1 MMIEL
6 NKKIAIVTGGAHGIG
21 RAISET
27 FAQAG
32 ASVFIAD
39 IDAEAGRA
47 VASSICERGG
57 NATFCR
63 ADVST
68 EADAAEVTRQAS
80 EKHGRVDILCNNA
93 AFLGEFH
100 ALADAS
106 IEEWERCFSISLMG
120 TRHFT
125 REVLRRMVAQ
135 KQGSI
140 INIASV
146 QALVGARNSV
156 AYTTMKSALL
166 GFTRSV
172 AYDYGPYNIRVN
184 AICPGAIQTR
194 ISPKPGDELYA
205 RQVSK
210 TFLGRVG
217 RPQDVAGAALFLASD
232 AASYI
237 TGAVLPVDGGWTAM

>member
-1 MMIEL
+1 MINL
-6 NKKIAIVTGGAHGIG
+6 KDKTAIVTGGAHGIG

-27 FAQAG
+27 FARAG
-32 ASVFIAD
+32 AAVFIAD
-39 IDAEAGRA
+39 IDNDAGKEIAEA
-47 VASSICERGG
+47 ICQRDGK
-57 NATFCR
+57 ATFCR

-68 EADAAEVTRQAS
+68 ETDVAGVVQEAASKTSRIDV
-80 EKHGRVDILCNNA
+80 LCNNA
-93 AFLGEFH
+93 ASLGNFH
-100 ALADAS
+100 ALGKDS
-106 IEEWERCFSISLMG
+106 VDEWERSFFVSLMG

-125 REVLRRMVAQ
+125 REALRWMVGQ

-146 QALVGARNSV
+146 QAMVGARDSA
-156 AYTTMKSALL
+156 AYTSMKSALL

-172 AYDYGPYNIRVN
+172 AYDYGPQNIRVN

-194 ISPKPGDELYA
+194 ISPKPGEELYQ

-217 RPQDVAGAALFLASD
+217 YPQEIAWAALFLASD

>member
-1 MMIEL
+1 MIEL
-6 NKKIAIVTGGAHGIG
+6 NKKIAIVTGGSHGIG

-47 VASSICERGG
+47 AASSICKGG
-57 NATFCR
+57 GDATFCR
-63 ADVST
+63 ADVSI
-68 EADAAEVTRQAS
+68 EAEAAEVTQRAA
-80 EKHGRVDILCNNA
+80 EKNGRVDILCNNA

-100 ALADAS
+100 ALADTS
-106 IEEWERCFSISLMG
+106 IEEWERCISISLMG

-125 REVLRRMVAQ
+125 REVLRCMVAQ

-156 AYTTMKSALL
+156 AYTTMKTALL

-217 RPQDVAGAALFLASD
+217 QPQDVAGAALFLASD